1 MPLNKKCGGVTEVFD
16 VCYIRVGTFSFR
28 QKWIEREISESLTA
42 AVALAI
48 LSLGIVV
55 GFICG
60 WATAYSGRYCVAL
73 DF

>member
-1 MPLNKKCGGVTEVFD
+1 MNKDCGGVTEVFD
-16 VCYIRVGTFSFR
+16 VCYIRMGTFSFR

-42 AVALAI
+42 AVALGI

-60 WATAYSGRYCVAL
+60 WATANPGRCYVAL